1 MAKHA
6 KRDRKFR
13 FALAAAVAVA
23 ASLPIA
29 AVAATSG
36 STTDAGPSAQAQPR
50 IVGGTE
56 ASIKDYPFAVYL
68 TDSRD
73 SQFCGGVLVSPS
85 AVATAAHCASAVS
98 RSDIRVVAGRQDK
111 RDNDGIVS
119 KVTKVWVEPGFSDP
133 GKGDDV
139 AVLTL
144 DRDLPYQPAKL
155 PGASGASLYSEGT
168 NATVVGWG
176 RTSDGGARSQY
187 LRRAVVPVVSDST
200 CSNAYS
206 NYDSKS
212 MVCAGYPDGGVDAC
226 QGDSGGPLVVDGTL
240 IGIVSWGDGC
250 AKAGKPGV
258 YTRVSTYADDIK
270 AQSGQRFL
278 LW

>member
-13 FALAAAVAVA
+13 FALAGAVAVA

-29 AVAATSG
+29 ALAATSG
-36 STTDAGPSAQAQPR
+36 ATTGNGPAVQAQPR
-50 IVGGTE
+50 IVGGNE
-56 ASIKDYPFAVYL
+56 ASIKDYPYAVYL
-68 TDSRD
+68 TDSHD
-73 SQFCGGVLVSPS
+73 NQFCGGVLVSPS

-98 RSDIRVVAGRQDK
+98 QSAMRVVAGRQDK
-111 RDNDGIVS
+111 RDEDGIVS
-119 KVTKVWVEPGFSDP
+119 QVTRVWVEPGFSDP
-133 GKGDDV
+133 TKGDDV

-144 DRDLPYQPAKL
+144 DRNLPYQPVKL
-155 PGASGASLYSEGT
+155 PGSSSASLYNAGT

-176 RTSDGGARSQY
+176 RTADGGARSQY
-187 LRRAVVPVVSDST
+187 LRSAVVPVVSDST
-200 CSNAYS
+200 CKQDYS

-212 MVCAGYPDGGVDAC
+212 MVCAGYPDGGIDAC

-240 IGIVSWGDGC
+240 IGVVSWGDGC

-270 AQSGQRFL
+270 AQSGQRIG